1 MSRSATSPDLIP
13 MRVEVYHNNIAHAR
27 IVLGTWLGFH
37 GPSHHLGG
45 CPHGCGTVRDGL
57 QNDRSCTDLGTI
69 ANGYVSKDGRACTY
83 QNVSADLGMSI
94 LTLALARTTESNAVQ
109 QGATIPNN
117 GRFTDNNSGGMVQ
130 HYGPADRGRG
140 VDINAKG
147 RRCLTLQPEGNEA
160 RHFARHARCLA
171 PSSSRGT
178 MQNECSESFKEK
190 QRLQDRQA
198 RRITIDARQY
208 VLSDRFGHGPAQNSF
223 VGIQRVVNNRPH
235 GLGADIWRGPAQTS
249 QTMSNRRGDGLIE
262 VGNFRIEDRAMEEAR
277 YGRFRLGGLEGLGAE
292 TFVERIGDSRWRRRG
307 GRFLLL
313 RRYR

>member
-1 MSRSATSPDLIP
+1 MFNQTSLLDFFSRNRVLSSNHNHCTARLLIIKVTSLIHGPNRPAPSLIQRMSRSATSPDLIP

-57 QNDRSCTDLGTI
+57 QNDRSCTDLGTV

-117 GRFTDNNSGGMVQ
+117 GRFTDDNSGGMVQ

-178 MQNECSESFKEK
+178 MQNECSESF
-190 QRLQDRQA
+190 LLD
-198 RRITIDARQY
+198 T
-208 VLSDRFGHGPAQNSF
+208 
-223 VGIQRVVNNRPH
+223 VVRMMC
-235 GLGADIWRGPAQTS
+235 T
-249 QTMSNRRGDGLIE
+249 
-262 VGNFRIEDRAMEEAR
+262 
-277 YGRFRLGGLEGLGAE
+277 
-292 TFVERIGDSRWRRRG
+292 
-307 GRFLLL
+307 
-313 RRYR
+313 